1 LVLAVMGVVLKG
13 ISGAI
18 QLLEDLLFLI
28 RSLLS
33 AAELVDNQTR
43 ELVMAV
49 AVVVQDMTVP
59 IQLLVPE

>member
-1 LVLAVMGVVLKG
+1 LVLAVMAVVLKD

-43 ELVMAV
+43 ELVMEV